1 MYNIGFSLEKA
12 EQLSNCKEIMFE
24 EDMAA
29 KIDKEIRIKKCNE
42 ILEGERLL
50 ARRIFDL
57 RYKHEWD
64 IEDIC
69 KKMRMSSN
77 AV

>member
-1 MYNIGFSLEKA
+1 
-12 EQLSNCKEIMFE
+12 
-24 EDMAA
+24 
-29 KIDKEIRIKKCNE
+29 
-42 ILEGERLL
+42 
-50 ARRIFDL
+50 L

-77 AV
+77 AVWFHIYKTMELLKKQI